1 MYDYMKSLHW
11 QFFREPECRELRREI
26 EQTRQALRDGM
37 DKESRRRLLY
47 LTDCQSALR
56 EEVSL
61 QSFLAGYR
69 LACGIYRELL
79 QEPPH
84 SFDREE
90 EKRSEEIYQIEKKAA
105 EAACSGKED

>member
-1 MYDYMKSLHW
+1 MYDYMKTLHR
-11 QFFREPECRELRREI
+11 QFFREPECSELRGEI
-26 EQTRQALRDGM
+26 ERTRQALQDGIG
-37 DKESRRRLLY
+37 KESRRRLLY

-90 EKRSEEIYQIEKKAA
+90 EKRSEEIYQIEKKAV

>member
-1 MYDYMKSLHW
+1 MYDYMKTLHR
-11 QFFREPECRELRREI
+11 QFFREPECREVRREI

-69 LACGIYRELL
+69 LACGIYWELL

>member
-1 MYDYMKSLHW
+1 MYDYMKSL
-11 QFFREPECRELRREI
+11 QKSFDAPPECERLRHELERAHEALH
-26 EQTRQALRDGM
+26 EQLDKQPRTLLLRYIDL
-37 DKESRRRLLY
+37 EN
-47 LTDCQSALR
+47 ALR
-56 EEVSL
+56 EETSL
-61 QSFLAGYR
+61 CSFLNGYR

>member
-1 MYDYMKSLHW
+1 MYDYMKTLHR
-11 QFFREPECRELRREI
+11 QFFREPECSELRSEI
-26 EQTRQALRDGM
+26 EQTRQVLRDGM

-84 SFDREE
+84 SFDWEE
-90 EKRSEEIYQIEKKAA
+90 EKRTAEIYQIEKKAA

>member
-1 MYDYMKSLHW
+1 MYDYMRSLQKS
-11 QFFREPECRELRREI
+11 FDAPPECERLRHELERAHE
-26 EQTRQALRDGM
+26 ALHKQQRT
-37 DKESRRRLLY
+37 LLLRY
-47 LTDCQSALR
+47 IDLENALR
-56 EEVSL
+56 EETSL
-61 QSFLAGYR
+61 CSFLNGYR

>member
-1 MYDYMKSLHW
+1 MYDYMKTLHR
-11 QFFREPECRELRREI
+11 QFFREPECSELRREI
-26 EQTRQALRDGM
+26 EQTRQVLRDGM

-84 SFDREE
+84 SFDQEE
-90 EKRSEEIYQIEKKAA
+90 EKRTEEIYQIEKKAA
-105 EAACSGKED
+105 EVACSGKED

>member
-1 MYDYMKSLHW
+1 MYDYMKSLYR
-11 QFFREPECRELRREI
+11 QFFREPECSELRREI
-26 EQTRQALRDGM
+26 EQTRQVLRDGM

-79 QEPPH
+79 QEPTH

-105 EAACSGKED
+105 ADACSRKED

>member
-1 MYDYMKSLHW
+1 MYDYMKTLHR
-11 QFFREPECRELRREI
+11 QFFQEPECSKLRREI
-26 EQTRQALRDGM
+26 EQTRQVLRDGM

-79 QEPPH
+79 QEPLH
-84 SFDREE
+84 SFDQEE
-90 EKRSEEIYQIEKKAA
+90 EKRTEEIYQIEKKAA

>member
-1 MYDYMKSLHW
+1 MYDYMKTLHR
-11 QFFREPECRELRREI
+11 QFFREPECSELRREI
-26 EQTRQALRDGM
+26 EQTRQVLRDGM

-84 SFDREE
+84 SFDQEE
-90 EKRSEEIYQIEKKAA
+90 EKRTEEIYQIEKKAA

>member
-1 MYDYMKSLHW
+1 MYDYMKSLHR
-11 QFFREPECRELRREI
+11 QFFREPECGELHREI
-26 EQTRQALRDGM
+26 EQTRQELRDQL
-37 DKESRRRLLY
+37 DKEKRRKLLY
-47 LTDCQSALR
+47 LVDCQAALR
-56 EEVSL
+56 EDISL

-79 QEPPH
+79 QEPTH

>member
-1 MYDYMKSLHW
+1 MYDYMKTLHR
-11 QFFREPECRELRREI
+11 QFFREPECSELRREI
-26 EQTRQALRDGM
+26 EPTRHALREQM

-47 LTDCQSALR
+47 LTDCQATLR

-79 QEPPH
+79 QEPLH
-84 SFDREE
+84 SFDQEE
-90 EKRSEEIYQIEKKAA
+90 EKRAEEIYQIEKNAA

>member
-1 MYDYMKSLHW
+1 MYDYMKTLHR
-11 QFFREPECRELRREI
+11 QFFREPECSELRREI
-26 EQTRQALRDGM
+26 EQTRQVLRDQM

-56 EEVSL
+56 EEFSL

-79 QEPPH
+79 QEPLH
-84 SFDREE
+84 SFDQEE

>member
-1 MYDYMKSLHW
+1 MYDYMKSLHR
-11 QFFREPECRELRREI
+11 QFFREPECSELRRSSSRPHRPCGNSWTKKA
-26 EQTRQALRDGM
+26 QTAAVSDGSA
-37 DKESRRRLLY
+37 SRRFGGN
-47 LTDCQSALR
+47 
-56 EEVSL
+56 VSL